1 MLIYGILDEISPLTR
16 LKDEDAATLL
26 SYFFCQATDLRINN
40 GVAVFRGRIY
50 LLIDQQPVL
59 VSHVGKTENTRV
71 GATRAGRDRRSK

>member
-1 MLIYGILDEISPLTR
+1 
-16 LKDEDAATLL
+16 
-26 SYFFCQATDLRINN
+26 
-40 GVAVFRGRIY
+40 VAVFRGLIY